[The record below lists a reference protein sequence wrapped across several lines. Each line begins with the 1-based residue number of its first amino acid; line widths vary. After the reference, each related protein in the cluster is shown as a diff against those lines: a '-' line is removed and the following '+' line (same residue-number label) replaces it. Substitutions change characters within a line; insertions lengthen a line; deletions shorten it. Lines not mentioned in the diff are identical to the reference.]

1 MLNLITMR
9 KFYGPPEDF
18 KTAITSLNLS
28 GRWEEFPEG
37 ARFKTTNG
45 GIIQWYSST
54 GSILVQGTAVAKKQI
69 LELLEKLSLADFIA
83 DKNSI
88 SYPQRE
94 DDAEKRIFLV
104 HGHDIASKEQ
114 MELILLKLGLEPF
127 VLANTSGNGLT
138 IIEALEAQIGEN
150 GMANFGIVLLT
161 PDDLGFSKADGD
173 EKIRPRAR
181 QNVVLEMG
189 MLIAAIGRKNT
200 VILKK
205 GDLEIPSDA
214 NGILYLEFKEHI
226 REVCYKLVE
235 RLRSSGFEIDPQKAE
250 KALY

>member
-1 MLNLITMR
+1 MN

-18 KTAITSLNLS
+18 KTAITSLNLP

-37 ARFKTTNG
+37 ARFKTING

-54 GSILVQGTAVAKKQI
+54 GSILVQGTPSAKKQI
-69 LELLEKLSLADFIA
+69 LALLETVSLSDFIE
-83 DKNSI
+83 DKNRVV
-88 SYPQRE
+88 YPSPEVNDLR
-94 DDAEKRIFLV
+94 RIFLV

-114 MELILLKLGLEPF
+114 MELMLLKLGLEPF
-127 VLANTSGNGLT
+127 VLANTSGGGLT
-138 IIEALEAQIGEN
+138 IIEALEAQIGKN
-150 GMANFGIVLLT
+150 GAANFGIVLLT
-161 PDDLGFSKADGD
+161 PDDFGYSKSEGQ
-173 EKIRPRAR
+173 ENTRPRAR

-226 REVCYKLVE
+226 REVCYKLLE
-235 RLRSSGFEIDPQKAE
+235 RLRSSGFEIDARKAE
-250 KALY
+250 RALY